1 MRTRAALLAA
11 LLCTALA
18 ACSGDGDEPESKQD
32 ANSEKPPAKTTDTTI
47 VDCEQ
52 FAGTSTKITDAQA
65 ALYGSDAAARTE
77 AIRTLAEELEA
88 LKEDAPGD
96 VDKALDTLADGFEEA
111 AALLSDPESA
121 DSSELAELAPKLAEA
136 GQKVTTYIVD
146 RCQ

>member
-1 MRTRAALLAA
+1 MRTRAALLAVA
-11 LLCTALA
+11 LGIVLA
-18 ACSGDGDEPESKQD
+18 GCSDDGDEKDTTD
-32 ANSEKPPAKTTDTTI
+32 AKSGTPSVETTDTTT

-52 FAGTSTKITDAQA
+52 FAGTSAKITDAQA

-88 LKEDAPGD
+88 LKKDAPDD

-111 AALLSDPESA
+111 AELLSDPQSA
-121 DSSELAELAPKLAEA
+121 DASKLTEIAPKLAEA
-136 GQKVTTYIVD
+136 GQKVTTYIVE